1 MKRLIA
7 MLVVFSAA
15 TILNA
20 QEYKLNE
27 KGYFN
32 YEGVDAMAFDDFYP
46 EGHQGG
52 ISFIMNGKRVA
63 TNGDIRFDETPG
75 QWQPVP
81 KKIGRTIE
89 GQKIITTLCY
99 PDSSRHE
106 TGFNPMVYPDVNLS
120 YTVSLE
126 PCRS

>member
-1 MKRLIA
+1 MKRLIT

-32 YEGVDAMAFDDFYP
+32 YEGIDAMAFDDFYP

-81 KKIGRTIE
+81 KKTGRVIE
-89 GQKIITTLCY
+89 GNKIITTLCY
-99 PDSSRHE
+99 PDVKNIPIVQEVVRWPDESLGSS
-106 TGFNPMVYPDVNLS
+106 
-120 YTVSLE
+120 
-126 PCRS
+126 C

>member
-1 MKRLIA
+1 MKRLIT
-7 MLVVFSAA
+7 MLVVLSAA

-63 TNGDIRFDETPG
+63 TNGDIRFDETPVTWTMQG
-75 QWQPVP
+75 CLQRETTSLTE
-81 KKIGRTIE
+81 RTTSCSRSSTE
-89 GQKIITTLCY
+89 LC
-99 PDSSRHE
+99 
-106 TGFNPMVYPDVNLS
+106 LS
-120 YTVSLE
+120 
-126 PCRS
+126 